1 MPGIPDIAL
10 GADEFL
16 YASIED
22 TYGVWKRPV
31 TGDGVRVREISFGR
45 SQERV
50 TRDDKLGTRSQTE
63 RITRKKAVEFSLTAY
78 IVPSGIFGTAP
89 DIGPILKA
97 LCGAETVTGSGVE
110 YTLVRDQDISL
121 TLHRLGDNYAE
132 SLTGCVPNTATF
144 RWSGTD
150 EPVVEMS
157 GFGKE
162 WVVTGEGETGEL
174 AIMTGLALKTPQ
186 AENVVDVNSM
196 VAFVDGATTY
206 DNGGLGYHISAV
218 TPATFPST
226 TVALGVNDDIDFDE
240 GAGPLVATVAAAVYT
255 DPDVLATA
263 IKTALDTAGADTY
276 TVTYDDTPYGT
287 QRFTISSDGTTSLDM
302 DWATGPNVA
311 TSIGSDIGF
320 TADDTGAFT
329 YTGDDPITN
338 GEITTDEAGGWEA
351 AFPEGTEIIPFF
363 PAPTTQGS
371 PVNSITGSM
380 AIDSDITLRT
390 TEGSVEYNGNM
401 EARNDIFGEES
412 SIGFSV
418 SGRREVTMSVTSF
431 LEADYVNLVK
441 EFNRFGETHA
451 ILVTLGEGAGN
462 LCLIEMPSLEFDNV
476 PFTVPEQEEATVV
489 LTGMAL
495 DQTAPYEGEFKV
507 TFA

>member
-22 TYGVWKRPV
+22 IYGVWKRPV
-31 TGDGVRVREISFGR
+31 AGDGVRVREIGFGR

-50 TRDDKLGTRSQTE
+50 TRDDKLGTRSHTE
-63 RITRKKAVEFSLTAY
+63 RITRKKAVEFNFTSY
-78 IVPSGIFGTAP
+78 IVPSGTFGVAP
-89 DIGPILKA
+89 DVGNILKA
-97 LCGAETVTGSGVE
+97 LFGAENVTGAGVE
-110 YTLVRDQDISL
+110 YTLVRDQNISL
-121 TLHRLGDNYAE
+121 TLHRLGDNYSE

-150 EPVVEMS
+150 EPVIEVS

-162 WVVTGEGETGEL
+162 WVITGEGEAGDL
-174 AIMTGLALKTPQ
+174 AVIAGTTLKVPN
-186 AENVVDVNSM
+186 ADNVVDINSI
-196 VAFVDGATTY
+196 VAFVDGVSTY
-206 DNGGLGYHISAV
+206 DNGGVGYRISAV
-218 TPATFPST
+218 VAGAFPST
-226 TVALGVNDDIDFDE
+226 TIVAGVNDDIDFDE
-240 GAGPLVATVAAAVYT
+240 GAGPLVATVAPATYTTAAS
-255 DPDVLATA
+255 LAIA
-263 IKTALDTAGADTY
+263 VKTALEVAGGDIY
-276 TVTYDDTPYGT
+276 TVSYDDTPYGT
-287 QRFTISSDGTTSLDM
+287 QRFTISSDGSVSLDIN
-302 DWATGPNVA
+302 WASGPNTL
-311 TSIGSDIGF
+311 TSIKADLGY
-320 TADDTGAFT
+320 TADDTGAFS
-329 YTGDDPITN
+329 YTADDPITD
-338 GEITTDEAGGWEA
+338 GLITTDEAGGWEA
-351 AFPEGTEIIPFF
+351 AFPEGTEIVPFF
-363 PAPTTQGS
+363 PTPTTQGS

-380 AIDSDITLRT
+380 DIDNDISLRT

-418 SGRREVTMSVTSF
+418 SGRREVTMSTTSY
-431 LEADYVNLVK
+431 LETDYVNLVK
-441 EFNRFGETHA
+441 EFNEFGETHD

-462 LCLIEMPSLEFDNV
+462 LCLINMPSLEFDNV

-495 DQTAPYEGEFKV
+495 DTAAPYEGEIKV